1 MSRGVQMT
9 VEFVT
14 KASKGSWMAGLQINL
29 LDRNT
34 KERQQKIIF
43 LGPQDD
49 WSVKT

>member
-1 MSRGVQMT
+1 MT

-14 KASKGSWMAGLQINL
+14 KASKGSWMAGLQISL

-34 KERQQKIIF
+34 KERQQKILF
-43 LGPQDD
+43 SGQDD